1 VVSKE
6 AVKINNPTSMVF
18 NMLDEEI
25 SKVLSNS
32 QRLIVTLYSVE
43 WTKSGKPKMAV
54 YRTAHFIVIERQ
66 GSKWYNI
73 GKRKIGASKNGQLFD
88 NKELIDD
95 PAEWIRNCLVRGY
108 VLCDINFKPL
118 LFDNAYWEKEV
129 DRANQL

>member
-1 VVSKE
+1 
-6 AVKINNPTSMVF
+6 MVF